1 MHPPGL
7 VRAGGSSVT
16 SGSPG
21 GRSPSPSCEL
31 PLPSCQEVGTRISS
45 HTPLIIQFFMLKT
58 FGQLRKGMPQLL
70 QNKDKYDR
78 LLERS
83 DTSDRRKLPREPLQ
97 RLTRARLAKF
107 PG

>member
-1 MHPPGL
+1 M
-7 VRAGGSSVT
+7 T

-31 PLPSCQEVGTRISS
+31 PLPSCQEVSTRISS

-58 FGQLRKGMPQLL
+58 FVQLRNGMLQLL
-70 QNKDKYDR
+70 QNKDEYDR
-78 LLERS
+78 LLKERS